1 MQSRAAA
8 FRRRRE
14 QGSKTRLMS
23 RMTRFGFAERISPIM
38 SRLLA
43 IQADTVIV
51 ADDHPLF
58 RTAIKEALEADQ
70 GKTNFLEASSFESL
84 QELVSNHKE
93 VDLVLLDL
101 HMPGVSGFAGLVY
114 LCKQYPSVPVVIISA
129 NEDPVVIQRALEHGA
144 AGFIPKSSS
153 IDTIT
158 EAIAAIL
165 MGEIW
170 APDTTISN
178 LPGNNVSEIELAERM
193 AQLTPQQFKV
203 LMMMSQGLLNK
214 QIAYDLN
221 VSEATIKAHVTAIMN
236 KLGVSNRTQAVLAAN
251 QLSVSNPNTA
261 L

>member
-1 MQSRAAA
+1 MNRMIAMQ
-8 FRRRRE
+8 
-14 QGSKTRLMS
+14 
-23 RMTRFGFAERISPIM
+23 AE
-38 SRLLA
+38 
-43 IQADTVIV
+43 TVIV

-58 RTAIKEALEADQ
+58 RTAIKEALEAEQ
-70 GKTNFLEASSFESL
+70 GETNFLEASSFESL
-84 QELVSNHKE
+84 QALVDEQKE

-114 LCKQYPSVPVVIISA
+114 LCKRYPSVPVVMISA
-129 NEDPVVIQRALEHGA
+129 NEDPVVIKRALEHGA

-158 EAIAAIL
+158 QAISSIL
-165 MGEIW
+165 MGEHW
-170 APDTTISN
+170 VPPLTQSD
-178 LPGNNVSEIELAERM
+178 LPGNNASEIELAERM
-193 AQLTPQQFKV
+193 SQLTPQQFKV

-251 QLSVSNPNTA
+251 KLSVSNPNTA

>member
-1 MQSRAAA
+1 LVSTGICWDNAGMN
-8 FRRRRE
+8 
-14 QGSKTRLMS
+14 RLIALQ
-23 RMTRFGFAERISPIM
+23 AE
-38 SRLLA
+38 
-43 IQADTVIV
+43 TVIV

-58 RTAIKEALEADQ
+58 RTAIKEALEAEQ
-70 GKTNFLEASSFESL
+70 GETNFLEASSFESL
-84 QELVSNHKE
+84 QELVDEQKE

-114 LCKQYPSVPVVIISA
+114 LCKRYPSVPVVIISA
-129 NEDPVVIQRALEHGA
+129 NEDPVVIKRALEHGA

-158 EAIAAIL
+158 QAISSIL
-165 MGEIW
+165 LGEIW
-170 APDTTISN
+170 APALTQSD
-178 LPGNNVSEIELAERM
+178 LPGNNTSEVELAERM

-214 QIAYDLN
+214 QIAYELG
-221 VSEATIKAHVTAIMN
+221 VSEATIKAHVTAIMT

-251 QLSVSNPNTA
+251 QLSVSNPNSA

>member
-1 MQSRAAA
+1 M
-8 FRRRRE
+8 
-14 QGSKTRLMS
+14 
-23 RMTRFGFAERISPIM
+23 
-38 SRLLA
+38 
-43 IQADTVIV
+43 QADTVIV

-58 RTAIKEALEADQ
+58 RTAIKEALEAERGDT
-70 GKTNFLEASSFESL
+70 KFLEASSFESL
-84 QELVSNHKE
+84 QDLVDEHKE

-153 IDTIT
+153 IETIT
-158 EAIAAIL
+158 EAIGAIL

-170 APDTTISN
+170 SPTETHSN
-178 LPGNNVSEIELAERM
+178 LPGSNVSEVKLAERM
-193 AQLTPQQFKV
+193 SQLTPQQFKV

-214 QIAYDLN
+214 QIAYELG

-251 QLSVSNPNTA
+251 RLSVTNPNMQ

>member
-1 MQSRAAA
+1 MN
-8 FRRRRE
+8 
-14 QGSKTRLMS
+14 RL
-23 RMTRFGFAERISPIM
+23 I
-38 SRLLA
+38 A
-43 IQADTVIV
+43 IQAETVIV

-70 GKTNFLEASSFESL
+70 GQTNFLEANSFESL
-84 QELVSNHKE
+84 QELVDRNRD

-114 LCKQYPSVPVVIISA
+114 LCKRYPSVPVVIISA

-158 EAIAAIL
+158 DAIAAVL

-170 APDTTISN
+170 SPDAMISN
-178 LPGNNVSEIELAERM
+178 LPGNNVSEVELAERM

-221 VSEATIKAHVTAIMN
+221 VSEATIKAHVSAIMS
-236 KLGVSNRTQAVLAAN
+236 KLRVNNRTQAVLAASK
-251 QLSVSNPNTA
+251 LSVSNPNSI
-261 L
+261 

>member
-1 MQSRAAA
+1 
-8 FRRRRE
+8 
-14 QGSKTRLMS
+14 
-23 RMTRFGFAERISPIM
+23 M

-43 IQADTVIV
+43 IQAETVIV

-84 QELVSNHKE
+84 QELVDKQKE

-114 LCKQYPSVPVVIISA
+114 LCKRYPSVPVVIISA

-144 AGFIPKSSS
+144 AGYIPKSSS

-170 APDTTISN
+170 SPDTTTSN
-178 LPGNNVSEIELAERM
+178 LPGNNVSEVEMADRM

-214 QIAYDLN
+214 QIAYELG
-221 VSEATIKAHVTAIMN
+221 VSEATIKAHVTAIMS

-251 QLSVSNPNTA
+251 QLSVSNPNTS

>member
-1 MQSRAAA
+1 MN
-8 FRRRRE
+8 
-14 QGSKTRLMS
+14 RL
-23 RMTRFGFAERISPIM
+23 I
-38 SRLLA
+38 A
-43 IQADTVIV
+43 IQAETVIV

-58 RTAIKEALEADQ
+58 RAAIKEALEADQ
-70 GKTNFLEASSFESL
+70 GQTTFLEANSFESL
-84 QELVSNHKE
+84 QELVDKKKE

-101 HMPGVSGFAGLVY
+101 HMPGVSGFAGLIY
-114 LCKQYPSVPVVIISA
+114 LCKRYPSVPVVIISA

-158 EAIAAIL
+158 DAIAAVL

-170 APDTTISN
+170 SPDTTASN
-178 LPGNNVSEIELAERM
+178 LPGKNISEMELAERM

-214 QIAYDLN
+214 QIAYKLE
-221 VSEATIKAHVTAIMN
+221 VSEATIKAHVSAIMS
-236 KLGVSNRTQAVLAAN
+236 KLGVNNRTQAVLAAN
-251 QLSVSNPNTA
+251 QLSVASPDSN

>member
-1 MQSRAAA
+1 MN
-8 FRRRRE
+8 
-14 QGSKTRLMS
+14 RL
-23 RMTRFGFAERISPIM
+23 I
-38 SRLLA
+38 A
-43 IQADTVIV
+43 IQAETVIV

-70 GKTNFLEASSFESL
+70 GQTNFLEANSFESL
-84 QELVSNHKE
+84 QELVDQHQQ

-101 HMPGVSGFAGLVY
+101 HMPGVSGFAGLIY
-114 LCKQYPSVPVVIISA
+114 LCKRYPSVPVVIISA

-158 EAIAAIL
+158 DAIAAVL

-170 APDTTISN
+170 SPETTASN
-178 LPGNNVSEIELAERM
+178 LPGNNVSEVKLAERM

-214 QIAYDLN
+214 QIAYELN
-221 VSEATIKAHVTAIMN
+221 VSEATIKAHVSAIMS
-236 KLGVSNRTQAVLAAN
+236 KLSVNNRTQAVLAAN
-251 QLSVSNPNTA
+251 QLSVTSPDSN

>member
-1 MQSRAAA
+1 MAN
-8 FRRRRE
+8 
-14 QGSKTRLMS
+14 RLI
-23 RMTRFGFAERISPIM
+23 ALE
-38 SRLLA
+38 
-43 IQADTVIV
+43 ADTVIV

-58 RTAIKEALEADQ
+58 RSAIKEALEADQ
-70 GKTNFLEASSFESL
+70 GSTRFLEANSFDSL
-84 QELVSNHKE
+84 QELVDEHDD

-114 LCKQYPSVPVVIISA
+114 LCKKYPSVPVVIISA
-129 NEDPVVIQRALEHGA
+129 NEDPVVIQRALQHGA

-153 IDTIT
+153 IETIT
-158 EAIAAIL
+158 RAIGAIL

-170 APDTTISN
+170 SPSSVQQN
-178 LPGNNVSEIELAERM
+178 LPGKNVSEMALAGQM

-203 LMMMSQGLLNK
+203 LMLMSQGLLNK
-214 QIAYDLN
+214 QIAFDLG

-251 QLSVSNPNTA
+251 QLSVSRSDTM

>member
-1 MQSRAAA
+1 
-8 FRRRRE
+8 
-14 QGSKTRLMS
+14 MS
-23 RMTRFGFAERISPIM
+23 IGIDR
-38 SRLLA
+38 RLLGESGFMNRLIA
-43 IQADTVIV
+43 LQAETVIV

-58 RTAIKEALEADQ
+58 RTAIKEALEAEQ
-70 GKTNFLEASSFESL
+70 GGTKFLEASSFESL
-84 QELVSNHKE
+84 QELVDQQQE

-114 LCKQYPSVPVVIISA
+114 LCKRYPSVPVVIISA
-129 NEDPVVIQRALEHGA
+129 NEDPVVIRRALEHGA

-158 EAIAAIL
+158 QAISAIL

-170 APDTTISN
+170 APAARED
-178 LPGNNVSEIELAERM
+178 PGAVGNASELELAERM

-214 QIAYDLN
+214 QIAYELG

-236 KLGVSNRTQAVLAAN
+236 KLGVTNRTQAVLAAN
-251 QLSVSNPNTA
+251 RLAVNNPNSA
-261 L
+261 LQADS

>member
-1 MQSRAAA
+1 MN
-8 FRRRRE
+8 
-14 QGSKTRLMS
+14 RL
-23 RMTRFGFAERISPIM
+23 I
-38 SRLLA
+38 A
-43 IQADTVIV
+43 IQAETVIV

-70 GKTNFLEASSFESL
+70 GQTNFLEANSFESL
-84 QELVSNHKE
+84 QQLVDQHKE

-114 LCKQYPSVPVVIISA
+114 LCKRYPSVPVVIISA

-158 EAIAAIL
+158 DAIAAVL

-170 APDTTISN
+170 SPDTTATD
-178 LPGNNVSEIELAERM
+178 LPGNNVSEVQLAERM

-214 QIAYDLN
+214 QIAYNLN
-221 VSEATIKAHVTAIMN
+221 VSEATIKAHVSAILG
-236 KLGVSNRTQAVLAAN
+236 KLGVNNRTQAVLAAS
-251 QLSVSNPNTA
+251 QLSVSSPDSN

>member
-1 MQSRAAA
+1 
-8 FRRRRE
+8 
-14 QGSKTRLMS
+14 
-23 RMTRFGFAERISPIM
+23 M

-70 GKTNFLEASSFESL
+70 GKTRFLEASSFESL
-84 QELVSNHKE
+84 QDLVNKHKE

-170 APDTTISN
+170 SPDMTASN
-178 LPGNNVSEIELAERM
+178 LPGKNVSEIELAERM

-214 QIAYDLN
+214 QIAYDLD

-236 KLGVSNRTQAVLAAN
+236 KLGVNNRTQAVLAAN
-251 QLSVSNPNTA
+251 QLSVSNPHA
-261 L
+261 HL

>member
-1 MQSRAAA
+1 MN
-8 FRRRRE
+8 
-14 QGSKTRLMS
+14 
-23 RMTRFGFAERISPIM
+23 
-38 SRLLA
+38 RLLA
-43 IQADTVIV
+43 LQADTVIV

-58 RTAIKEALEADQ
+58 RTAIKEALEASQ
-70 GKTNFLEASSFESL
+70 GETTFLEASSFESL
-84 QELVSNHKE
+84 QKLVDQNQD

-114 LCKQYPSVPVVIISA
+114 LCKRYPSVPVVIISA
-129 NEDPVVIQRALEHGA
+129 TEDPLVIQRALEHGA

-153 IDTIT
+153 LETIT
-158 EAIAAIL
+158 GAIAQVL

-170 APDTTISN
+170 VPTSVHSN
-178 LPGNNVSEIELAERM
+178 LPGNNDSELELAERM

-214 QIAYDLN
+214 QIAYDLG

-236 KLGVSNRTQAVLAAN
+236 KLGVSNRTQAVLAAS
-251 QLSVSNPNTA
+251 QLSVTSPDSS